1 MLRIGSLTLS
11 SPCILA
17 PMAGITDLP
26 FRVINRAFGCEF
38 AFAEMI
44 SARAL
49 VYRSKTTEKMLTTN
63 PDDRPLGVQLL
74 GNDPG
79 VMLRALDILR
89 KHSPDLIDVNAACP
103 VNKVT
108 KKGEGAAMLREPRKL
123 GEVLRAVVENS
134 EVPVTVKI
142 RSGWDEDSINAGE
155 VALHAQDAGVSA
167 LFIHGRTRAQGY
179 RGRVDYRVIREV
191 KGLLRIPVMASGDTF
206 SARLV
211 KKMFDETGCDGV
223 TIARGALGNPWI
235 FREAAEYLAS
245 GVLLPRPGIPQVME
259 VMMKHLDLCC
269 DYRGEKAGTV
279 LFRKFFG
286 WYVKGIANVK
296 TLRES
301 AYRAE
306 TKKQMRELI
315 ESLRADK
322 DLFIAKD
329 SEERNSPFAPS

>member
-1 MLRIGSLTLS
+1 MLRIGSFTLS

-26 FRVINRAFGCEF
+26 FRMINRAFGCEF

-49 VYRSKTTEKMLTTN
+49 VYQSKNTERMLTTN
-63 PDDRPLGVQLL
+63 PHDQPLGVQLL

-79 VMLRALDILR
+79 VILRALEIIR
-89 KHSPDLIDVNAACP
+89 KHPLDLIDVNAACP

-123 GEVLRAVVENS
+123 GQVLRALVENS
-134 EVPVTVKI
+134 QVPVTVKI
-142 RSGWDEDSINAGE
+142 RSGWDEDSVNAGE

-191 KGLLRIPVMASGDTF
+191 KGLLRIPVIASGDAF
-206 SARLV
+206 SAQLI
-211 KKMFDETGCDGV
+211 KKMLDETGCDGV

-235 FREAAEYLAS
+235 FKEAAEYLAS
-245 GVLLPRPGIPQVME
+245 GILLPKPGISEVME
-259 VMMKHLDLCC
+259 IMMKHLNLCC
-269 DYRGEKAGTV
+269 DYHGERAGAV

-286 WYVKGIANVK
+286 WYVKGIPDVK
-296 TLRES
+296 TLRDR
-301 AYRAE
+301 AFHAE
-306 TKKQMRELI
+306 TKKKMLDTIEELR
-315 ESLRADK
+315 LRNGRGA
-322 DLFIAKD
+322 A
-329 SEERNSPFAPS
+329 S